1 MIDLQKPV
9 EEISAELISIHSVIR
24 NEKEICD
31 RIEETLKA
39 ANADVKRYN
48 NSLVC
53 RLDFGKAKTVA
64 LVGHIDT
71 VPLTRDNQTEPEFK
85 DGWLWGLGA
94 ADMKSGVASM
104 LKIFQD
110 VQDGKTVPDNNLALV
125 FYESEEGPLPNGM
138 NILLDA
144 DALAGIDFAFILE
157 PTECR
162 YSVGCLGALTV
173 KKEVK
178 GISAHSANPRTGKNA
193 ITEATEIYKAVCEA
207 DAKIS
212 KDNEILG
219 LPFYETINVTQMT
232 TENASNVIPQSCFMT
247 INYRFAPGKSV
258 EEAEQFVYDTIGGT
272 DGVYFV
278 DRSPSC
284 VVESGLEE
292 FLHDDVEQEIM
303 QAWTDIAQ
311 LNNAGIPAVNYG
323 AGSIKVAHKPDERI
337 EIAELQA
344 FYEKLSQHI

>member
-1 MIDLQKPV
+1 MIDLTKSV

-31 RIEETLKA
+31 SIEETLLA
-39 ANADVKRYN
+39 VGADVKRHS

-53 RLDFGKAKTVA
+53 RLNFDKEKTIA

-71 VPLTRDNQTEPEFK
+71 VPLTRENQTTPEFK
-85 DGWLWGLGA
+85 DGYLWGLGS
-94 ADMKSGVASM
+94 ADMKSGVACM
-104 LKIFQD
+104 LKIFQEIHEE
-110 VQDGKTVPDNNLALV
+110 KITPTKNLTLV

-144 DALAGIDFAFILE
+144 KALGGIDFAYILE

-173 KKEVK
+173 KKEIK

-193 ITEATEIYKAVCEA
+193 ITESMEIYNRICEA
-207 DAKIS
+207 DKEIS
-212 KDNEILG
+212 KDQTVLG
-219 LPFYETINVTQMT
+219 LPFYETINVTQLT

-247 INYRFAPGKSV
+247 INFRFAPGRSV
-258 EEAEQFVYDTIGGT
+258 DNAEQFIYDLIGGEE
-272 DGVYFV
+272 GVFFV

-284 VVESGLEE
+284 VVEKGLDE
-292 FLHDDVEQEIM
+292 FLLDGVEQEIM

-311 LNNAGIPAVNYG
+311 LNGAGIPAVNYG

-337 EIAELQA
+337 SLEELRG
-344 FYEKLSQHI
+344 FYKKLVEHL